1 MILAAALTEG
11 MSSKEVLIVFL
22 CAHCS
27 EGELERI
34 RLFLEEWHGK

>member
-1 MILAAALTEG
+1 MLTADLTEG
-11 MSSKEVLIVFL
+11 MSTKEVLIVFL

-27 EGELERI
+27 ESELERI